1 MNNKKHN
8 KNYIYQFMRCIYW
21 KYEFLQKLRQ
31 NLQRIRISL
40 KEYISECCN
49 SRHNKKFLDSLTS
62 RRNDSY
68 ALHTARRSKVVRE
81 WPNLDIS
88 IVTYNSSEWLD
99 NFFSSLLTQHYPLK
113 IISLYIIDN
122 GSTDETVNKIQKFF
136 SEKGKYFAATFF
148 AQQKNLGFGAGHDR
162 ALRQGKNVYALVTN
176 VDIEFLPSSL
186 CRVMEV
192 ALSDTAG
199 AVGSWELRQFPYE
212 HPKHYDPVTMET
224 SWSSHACILL
234 RRSAY
239 EKCGGYDTAIFMY
252 AEDVEIS
259 YRLRSYGYILKY
271 VPSASIWHHTYS
283 DGNIVKKNQ
292 YIGSI
297 IGNMY
302 IRLRYGNCRE
312 IFIGLLH
319 GIAFMCHSHPF
330 PNARKIL
337 AKSFFSMILR
347 LPKIR
352 GMKGTAQA
360 LYPFRGFDYELR
372 RDTTLIAA
380 QPLSEEQSSLP
391 TVSALIRTYKG
402 RGFMLKQAMQT
413 IFNQT
418 YPHIELVIS
427 EDGGNYLQKLVEEM
441 AWQAPEGV
449 KIRYLPNPRQGRSA
463 IGNTAL
469 RAATAP
475 FFFFFDDD
483 DLLYADHI
491 ETLMQGLLAHP
502 ECVVAYAPGLEIL
515 TDINIDE
522 KQYKE
527 KKYMRFDALSQEWD
541 YDILLNYNFIINT
554 AIARRELYIKRG
566 GFDTSLEFLEDWNLW
581 IRYGF
586 KNIFYYTPKTTALF
600 RTPSDPSNIIKR
612 NKQFFNAYGESK
624 KRALLSI
631 QSYENSAT

>member
-1 MNNKKHN
+1 
-8 KNYIYQFMRCIYW
+8 MRCIYW
-21 KYEFLQKLRQ
+21 KYKFLQKLRQ

-49 SRHNKKFLDSLTS
+49 SRHNKKLLDSLTS

-88 IVTYNSSEWLD
+88 IVTYNSSAWLD

-239 EKCGGYDTAIFMY
+239 EKCGGYDTTIFMY

-302 IRLRYGNCRE
+302 IRLRYGSYRE

-319 GIAFMCHSHPF
+319 GIVFMCHSHPF

-337 AKSFFSMILR
+337 AKNFFSMILR

-372 RDTTLIAA
+372 RDTTLIAT

-463 IGNTAL
+463 TGNTAL

-527 KKYMRFDALSQEWD
+527 KKYTRFDALSQEWD

-600 RTPSDPSNIIKR
+600 RTPNDPSNIIKR